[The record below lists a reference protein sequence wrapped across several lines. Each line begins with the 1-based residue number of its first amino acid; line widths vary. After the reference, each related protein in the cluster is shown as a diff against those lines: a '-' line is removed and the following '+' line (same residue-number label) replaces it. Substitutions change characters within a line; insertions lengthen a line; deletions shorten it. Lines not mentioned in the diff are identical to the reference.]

1 MSAPYEEEAI
11 LGRAYDARLMRRLL
25 GYVRP
30 YRRTV
35 ALAVLLLLGASLSDL
50 AGPSLYRVAIDR
62 YIAPHGPAGPLRA
75 DLRGLA
81 GLAALYLLILAVGF
95 AARWT
100 QSYLMQYVGERVMV
114 DLRRAMFD
122 HLQRLSVG
130 FFSRTPVG
138 RLVTRLTNDVDALND
153 LITDGVVALF
163 SDVFTLIGIMAVMLW
178 MDWRLALAVFSV
190 IPFVYAV
197 TERFRSRSREAYRAI
212 RTRLARIN
220 AYLNEQIMGMT
231 VTQLFNRESRGLRDF
246 DRLNTSHLEA
256 NLDATGNFSQFYP
269 AIQFLGTCGVALLL
283 WYGGGQVIRNLATL
297 GILIAAIQ
305 YAERF
310 FDPLR
315 DLSEKFN
322 ILQSAMASSERIF
335 RVLDEP
341 VAVSDPPDPVPL
353 AQVRG
358 RIEFRDVWFAYEEDA
373 PPAPVPPAA
382 QGQAAQRG
390 GQAAWALR
398 GVSCVIEPGERVAIV
413 GHTGAGKTS
422 IINLLARFYDPQRG
436 EVLVDDV
443 DVRRVR
449 QRDLRRHIGIV
460 QQDVFLFAGTVE
472 YNIRLGEAG
481 ITDAEIRR
489 AAQRVGADRFITAL
503 RDGYRT
509 ELRERGAGLSV
520 GQKQLIAFAR
530 ALAFNPE
537 ILLVL
542 DEATSSVDAETEAL
556 IQQAMTS
563 ALRGRTAI
571 IIAHRLST
579 VQHANRILVVHKG
592 RIAEQG
598 THGKLLAR
606 GGIYAKLYRL
616 QYQEQERSP
625 GTSRTGGAL

>member
-35 ALAVLLLLGASLSDL
+35 ALAILLLLGASLSDL

-62 YIAPHGPAGPLRA
+62 YIAPQGPAGPLRA

-130 FFSRTPVG
+130 FFSRTPIG

-178 MDWRLALAVFSV
+178 MDWRLALAAFSV

-269 AIQFLGTCGVALLL
+269 AIQFLGTCGVAVLL

-322 ILQSAMASSERIF
+322 LLQAAMASSERIF

-341 VAVSDPPDPVPL
+341 VAVSDPADPVPL

-373 PPAPVPPAA
+373 PPA
-382 QGQAAQRG
+382 QQG

-472 YNIRLGEAG
+472 
-481 ITDAEIRR
+481 
-489 AAQRVGADRFITAL
+489 
-503 RDGYRT
+503 
-509 ELRERGAGLSV
+509 
-520 GQKQLIAFAR
+520 
-530 ALAFNPE
+530 
-537 ILLVL
+537 
-542 DEATSSVDAETEAL
+542 
-556 IQQAMTS
+556 
-563 ALRGRTAI
+563 
-571 IIAHRLST
+571 
-579 VQHANRILVVHKG
+579 
-592 RIAEQG
+592 
-598 THGKLLAR
+598 
-606 GGIYAKLYRL
+606 
-616 QYQEQERSP
+616 
-625 GTSRTGGAL
+625 